1 MKTTSKALLSDLT
14 ATTVGIINTIAT
26 QISNEKLHR
35 KPAPEKWSAAE
46 CLEHLNLYGDFY
58 LPVMRDAIEKGLAK
72 GYTAHESYKSGW
84 VGDYFVKTMQLKS
97 GKVGNPMKTF
107 KAKNPANLVVPPD
120 VLQRFMKQQS
130 ELLAIIKAASNADLQ
145 RITVPLTIPYLK
157 IRLGDTL
164 RFVVAHNERHIMQAL
179 NAVRNELI

>member
-1 MKTTSKALLSDLT
+1 MKTTSQALLSDLT

-107 KAKNPANLVVPPD
+107 KAKN
-120 VLQRFMKQQS
+120 
-130 ELLAIIKAASNADLQ
+130 IKAASNADLQ

>member
-1 MKTTSKALLSDLT
+1 
-14 ATTVGIINTIAT
+14 
-26 QISNEKLHR
+26 
-35 KPAPEKWSAAE
+35 
-46 CLEHLNLYGDFY
+46 
-58 LPVMRDAIEKGLAK
+58 
-72 GYTAHESYKSGW
+72 
-84 VGDYFVKTMQLKS
+84 MQLKS

-107 KAKNPANLVVPPD
+107 KDKNPANLVVPPD